1 MYSNARCYVYTE
13 LYYNIDDFIRRTNKN
28 NILSPDYLDTMDRI
42 VSGGSGNSAL
52 KDLIHDDNRQQKP
65 AAAMVAD
72 GLPEG
77 CGRPHEWLHQQVP
90 TVPSEHPQ
98 GPDFDPDFDKMNQDF
113 RNRIRSRQQE
123 EWD

>member
-1 MYSNARCYVYTE
+1 
-13 LYYNIDDFIRRTNKN
+13 
-28 NILSPDYLDTMDRI
+28 MDEI
-42 VSGGSGNSAL
+42 VSGGGGNGAI
-52 KDLIHDDNRQQKP
+52 KYQIQDDNRQQKP

-77 CGRPHEWLHQQVP
+77 CGRPHDWSRQQVP
-90 TVPSEHPQ
+90 TVPSEHPR
-98 GPDFDPDFDKMNQDF
+98 GPDFDPDFDKMSQEF

>member
-1 MYSNARCYVYTE
+1 
-13 LYYNIDDFIRRTNKN
+13 
-28 NILSPDYLDTMDRI
+28 MDEI
-42 VSGGSGNSAL
+42 VSSGGGNGVV
-52 KDLIHDDNRQQKP
+52 KDDNRQQKT

-77 CGRPHEWLHQQVP
+77 CVRPHEWLRQQVP

-98 GPDFDPDFDKMNQDF
+98 GPDFDPDFDKMNQEF

>member
-1 MYSNARCYVYTE
+1 M
-13 LYYNIDDFIRRTNKN
+13 
-28 NILSPDYLDTMDRI
+28 DTMDETAS
-42 VSGGSGNSAL
+42 SGSNSAM
-52 KDLIHDDNRQQKP
+52 KDHILDDNRLQKP

-77 CGRPHEWLHQQVP
+77 CDRPCQWLSLQVP
-90 TVPSEHPQ
+90 SVPTEHPQ